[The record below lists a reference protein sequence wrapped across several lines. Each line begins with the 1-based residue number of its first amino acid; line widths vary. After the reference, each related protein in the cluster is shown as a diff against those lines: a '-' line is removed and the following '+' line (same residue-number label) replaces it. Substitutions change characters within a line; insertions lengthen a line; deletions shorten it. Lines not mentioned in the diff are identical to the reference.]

1 MVRGKDRF
9 KDRWSFTTKEEED
22 TTKVED
28 TTVEEDDRQLIKS
41 IGEN

>member
-9 KDRWSFTTKEEED
+9 RDRWSFTKEED

-28 TTVEEDDRQLIKS
+28 TTEEEEDDRQLIKS